1 MFKPTTFARKVL
13 KIKKAFPNI
22 QAKKIENIQKI
33 INNYGKPKLKI
44 NITIK
49 GLLRKYVIISMSND
63 NKTKFMEDSCN
74 HVTNINRALKNIQ
87 SEVMVNFICSDQSGV
102 TIVTNKVVSLLDL
115 QTIESY
121 VKNAKYIIAK
131 EVKIL

>member
-1 MFKPTTFARKVL
+1 
-13 KIKKAFPNI
+13 
-22 QAKKIENIQKI
+22 
-33 INNYGKPKLKI
+33 
-44 NITIK
+44 
-49 GLLRKYVIISMSND
+49 MSND

-121 VKNAKYIIAK
+121 VKSAKYIIAK